1 MIIWSGWGFLVAII
15 VIINTLLGK
24 AIFGSITGD
33 ATYFQDHSWPMAV
46 MFIISG
52 VMSWYLGKYINKPD
66 GKVYIDTETGEKVM
80 FNKKHSL
87 FFIKMEYWE
96 WDSRSYCDCNFNYKI
111 KKEDGYS
118 KSNLFK

>member
-66 GKVYIDTETGEKVM
+66 GKVYIDAETGEKVM

-87 FFIKMEYWE
+87 FFIKMEY
-96 WDSRSYCDCNFNYKI
+96 RGPI
-111 KKEDGYS
+111 LGVIAIVT
-118 KSNLFK
+118 LITR

>member
-1 MIIWSGWGFLVAII
+1 MYALGGEINDYLVWLGFLVAII

-87 FFIKMEYWE
+87 FFIKMEYWGPILGVIAIVTLIT
-96 WDSRSYCDCNFNYKI
+96 R
-111 KKEDGYS
+111 
-118 KSNLFK
+118 

>member
-33 ATYFQDHSWPMAV
+33 ATYFQDHSWPMVV

-66 GKVYIDTETGEKVM
+66 GKVYIDAETGEKVM

-87 FFIKMEYWE
+87 FFIKMEYWGPILGVIAVVTLIT
-96 WDSRSYCDCNFNYKI
+96 R
-111 KKEDGYS
+111 
-118 KSNLFK
+118 

>member
-24 AIFGSITGD
+24 VIFESITGD

-52 VMSWYLGKYINKPD
+52 VMSWYLGKYINKPN
-66 GKVYIDTETGEKVM
+66 GKVYIDAETGEKVM

-87 FFIKMEYWE
+87 FFIKMEYWGPILGVIAIVTLIT
-96 WDSRSYCDCNFNYKI
+96 R
-111 KKEDGYS
+111 
-118 KSNLFK
+118 

>member
-87 FFIKMEYWE
+87 FFIKMEYWGPILGVIAIVIL
-96 WDSRSYCDCNFNYKI
+96 I
-111 KKEDGYS
+111 KR
-118 KSNLFK
+118 

>member
-1 MIIWSGWGFLVAII
+1 
-15 VIINTLLGK
+15 
-24 AIFGSITGD
+24 
-33 ATYFQDHSWPMAV
+33 MAV

-87 FFIKMEYWE
+87 FFIKWNIEI
-96 WDSRSYCDCNFNYKI
+96 DSRSYCDCNFNYKI
-111 KKEDGYS
+111 KKRMGIARVIYS
-118 KSNLFK
+118 SKRRNQS

>member
-33 ATYFQDHSWPMAV
+33 ATYFQNHSCPMAV

-66 GKVYIDTETGEKVM
+66 GKVYIDAETGEKVM

-87 FFIKMEYWE
+87 FFIKMEYWGPILGVIAVVTLIT
-96 WDSRSYCDCNFNYKI
+96 R
-111 KKEDGYS
+111 
-118 KSNLFK
+118 